1 MKVNH
6 PQIPLPEGFSFRI
19 GRNTDGPK
27 VEEIIHAALREH
39 GLVPEPHGVD
49 ADVRDIEGN
58 YKDQFFGVIEQDGS
72 VVASF
77 ALAGLDTTTAE
88 IRKMYAHRSIR
99 GMGIGKWMVS
109 FLLDIARDSGY
120 ATVELETASSLQA
133 AMHLYEHMGF
143 VEEFSENKTPR
154 CDKLYKIEL

>member
-1 MKVNH
+1 M
-6 PQIPLPEGFSFRI
+6 
-19 GRNTDGPK
+19 
-27 VEEIIHAALREH
+27 
-39 GLVPEPHGVD
+39 
-49 ADVRDIEGN
+49 
-58 YKDQFFGVIEQDGS
+58 DQRWRRS
-72 VVASF
+72 YT